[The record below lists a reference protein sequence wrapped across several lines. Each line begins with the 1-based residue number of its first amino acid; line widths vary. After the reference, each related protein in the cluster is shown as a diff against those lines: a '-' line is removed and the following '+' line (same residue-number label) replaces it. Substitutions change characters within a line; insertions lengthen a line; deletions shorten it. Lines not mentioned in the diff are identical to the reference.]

1 MSASGSK
8 GALGLFGG
16 TFDPIHWGHLLLAES
31 ARDALGLSH
40 LQFVP
45 ARLPPH
51 KQDRQVTS
59 TEHRLAMLELAIA
72 GNDAFGLCRWELAQ
86 PGPSYTVDTLRH
98 MRSEG
103 WGPIYLLI
111 GGDSLAQLPS
121 WREPETIRQLATLV
135 VVDRP
140 GWNPE
145 TTGVQVLALPQIDI
159 SSTAIRERLRT
170 GRSIRYWVPEAVR
183 TYIAEQGLY
192 GT

>member
-1 MSASGSK
+1 MAGAR

-31 ARDALGLSH
+31 AREALGLTQ

-45 ARLPPH
+45 ARVPPH
-51 KQDRQVTS
+51 KQDQQVTA

-72 GNDAFGLCRWELAQ
+72 DNPAFALCRWELEQ
-86 PGPSYTVDTLRH
+86 TGPSYTVDTLRH
-98 MRSEG
+98 MQAEG

-111 GGDSLAQLPS
+111 GGDSLAQLPT
-121 WREPETIRQLATLV
+121 WREPEAIRQLATLV

-140 GWNPE
+140 GWRPDVD
-145 TTGVQVLALPQIDI
+145 GVQVLGLPQIDV
-159 SSTAIRERLRT
+159 SSTAVRERVRQ

-183 TYIAEQGLY
+183 AYIEAQKLY
-192 GT
+192 QP